1 MLDVLIVGGGPA
13 ELNAALTLGRARYS
27 VLLCD
32 AGAPRNGGVHAM
44 HNFLSRDGTDP
55 AEIRAIG
62 RAQLRPYDSVEVRD
76 VSVESA
82 RRDGDGFAIA
92 LADGTQEYA
101 RKILLATGLVDELPA
116 IDGLAPRWG
125 HSVFNCPYCSGWE
138 VRDQPLAVIGNGPT
152 VLQFTLH
159 LLQWSRDLM
168 LCTNGPASL
177 SAPERE
183 VLAACNVPLREEPV
197 VRLEGP
203 DTALEQL
210 VFATGPVLARRAAFL
225 FAPTRQH
232 SDLPLQLGCTMLD
245 NGAVQVDDLGQTD
258 VPGVYAAGDMARRPS
273 MPFPGAQVVVAAAAG
288 VVAAVGIDRELA
300 IEHFSGGPLREQIAA
315 QAHAT
320 RSGA

>member
-13 ELNAALTLGRARYS
+13 GLNAALTLGRARYS

-32 AGAPRNGGVHAM
+32 AGAPRNADVHAM

-76 VSVESA
+76 VAVESA
-82 RRDGDGFAIA
+82 RRDGDGFAIT
-92 LADGTQEYA
+92 LADGTQEYT

-159 LLQWSRDLM
+159 LLQWSRDVV
-168 LCTNGPASL
+168 LCTNGPATL

-183 VLAACNVPLREEPV
+183 VLAACNVPLREEPI
-197 VRLEGP
+197 VRLAGP
-203 DTALEQL
+203 DTTLEQL
-210 VFATGPVLARRAAFL
+210 VFAAGPALTRRAAFL
-225 FAPTRQH
+225 LAPTHQH
-232 SDLPLQLGCTMLD
+232 SDLPRQLGCTLLE
-245 NGAVQVDDLGQTD
+245 NGAVQVSDLGQTD
-258 VPGVYAAGDMARRPS
+258 APGVYAAGDMARRPS

-288 VVAAVGIDRELA
+288 VIAAVGIDRELA

-315 QAHAT
+315 LAHAMG
-320 RSGA
+320 RGA